1 MTKSSDLKI
10 IESWKTNVIPWV
22 SAIRNNEI
30 ESRLLITNNAIINAV
45 IESEAKSVLDVGCGE
60 GWLVRELE
68 TLGISSLGVDVV
80 PEFIDSALE
89 EGSGR
94 FKTIPYE
101 NLSYETLNE
110 KFDVVVCNFS
120 LLGKESVINLFEN
133 IPFLLN
139 EGGAFIIQTIH
150 PIVGC
155 GDSEYKDGWREGS
168 WVGFSDKFKD
178 PAPWYFRTL
187 ETWKQLFINHG
198 FIHNKI
204 IEPFNHKTQTS
215 ASIIFVGVKNN

>member
-1 MTKSSDLKI
+1 MTKYSDLKI
-10 IESWKTNVIPWV
+10 IESWKTNVAPWV

-68 TLGISSLGVDVV
+68 TLGIFSLGVDVV

-89 EGSGR
+89 EGNGR

-120 LLGKESVINLFEN
+120 LLGKESVIDLFEN

-139 EGGAFIIQTIH
+139 EGGSFIIQTIH
-150 PIVGC
+150 PVVGC
-155 GDSEYKDGWREGS
+155 GDREYKDGWREGS

-187 ETWKQLFINHG
+187 ETWKQLFITNG
-198 FIHNKI
+198 FTPKKI
-204 IEPFNHKTQTS
+204 IEPFNQKTQTP
-215 ASIIFVGVKNN
+215 ASIIFVGVKNS

>member
-1 MTKSSDLKI
+1 MTKHSDLKI
-10 IESWKTNVIPWV
+10 IESWKTNVTPWV

-30 ESRLLITNNAIINAV
+30 ESRLLITNNAIINTV

-68 TLGISSLGVDVV
+68 TLGIFSLGVDVV
-80 PEFIDSALE
+80 PEFIHSALE
-89 EGSGR
+89 EGNGR

-120 LLGKESVINLFEN
+120 LLGKESVISLFEN

-139 EGGAFIIQTIH
+139 EGGSFIIQTIH
-150 PIVGC
+150 PVVGC
-155 GDSEYKDGWREGS
+155 DASEYKDGWREGS

-187 ETWKQLFINHG
+187 ETWKQLFIDNG
-198 FIHNKI
+198 FTSNKI
-204 IEPFNHKTQTS
+204 IEPFNETTQTP
-215 ASIIFVGVKNN
+215 ASIIFVGVKNS